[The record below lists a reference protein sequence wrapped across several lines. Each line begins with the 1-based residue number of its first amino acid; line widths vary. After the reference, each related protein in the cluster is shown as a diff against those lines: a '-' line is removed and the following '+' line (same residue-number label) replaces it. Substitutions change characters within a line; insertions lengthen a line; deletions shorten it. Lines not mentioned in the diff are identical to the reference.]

1 MVRFPMVRK
10 LRLILCYVHRQL
22 HRQAVLRDR
31 DVGVRSERMV
41 YISIMS
47 EMRDVL
53 LLIMRTSDSLGEE
66 CRKLIHV
73 SHVYQLLPVL

>member
-1 MVRFPMVRK
+1 
-10 LRLILCYVHRQL
+10 
-22 HRQAVLRDR
+22 
-31 DVGVRSERMV
+31 MV